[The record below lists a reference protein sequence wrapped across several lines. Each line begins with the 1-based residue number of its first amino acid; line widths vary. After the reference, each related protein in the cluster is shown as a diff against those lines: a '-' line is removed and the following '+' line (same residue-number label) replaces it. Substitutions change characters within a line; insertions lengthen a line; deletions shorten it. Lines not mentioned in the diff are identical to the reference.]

1 MASRSTVGLSSQD
14 GEAETMEL
22 LRVGVAEEDEI
33 FRRGLMAILLD
44 EDWDCIVL
52 ATDGEPNGEAAD
64 STANLDIAVVCAK
77 VLGRMRLP
85 CPIVC
90 LDPQLY
96 GEENCHSSANVKA
109 ILPHDHLSADELVVS
124 VRAAVAGLQVESP
137 DLSRQGDAVL
147 NARSIRVLR
156 LLAEGAETREIAR
169 RLQLSDRTVKTLVRE
184 IQLSLGATTR
194 AQAVAEGLRLGLI

>member
-1 MASRSTVGLSSQD
+1 MG
-14 GEAETMEL
+14 L

-33 FRRGLMAILLD
+33 FRRGLIAILLD

-52 ATDGEPNGEAAD
+52 ATDGVVNGGVANSA
-64 STANLDIAVVCAK
+64 ANLDIAVVCAT

-96 GEENCHSSANVKA
+96 GAGNCHSSANVKA

-124 VRAAVAGLQVESP
+124 VRAAVAGLQVESAG
-137 DLSRQGDAVL
+137 LSRQGDAVL
-147 NARSIRVLR
+147 DARRIRVLR
-156 LLAEGAETREIAR
+156 LLAEGADTRAIALKLR
-169 RLQLSDRTVKTLVRE
+169 LSDRTVKTLVRE
-184 IQLSLGATTR
+184 IQLSLGTTTR
-194 AQAVAEGLRLGLI
+194 AQAVAEGFRLGLI

>member
-1 MASRSTVGLSSQD
+1 
-14 GEAETMEL
+14 
-22 LRVGVAEEDEI
+22 
-33 FRRGLMAILLD
+33 
-44 EDWDCIVL
+44 
-52 ATDGEPNGEAAD
+52 
-64 STANLDIAVVCAK
+64 
-77 VLGRMRLP
+77 
-85 CPIVC
+85 
-90 LDPQLY
+90 
-96 GEENCHSSANVKA
+96 
-109 ILPHDHLSADELVVS
+109 VVS
-124 VRAAVAGLQVESP
+124 VRATVAGLQVESP

>member
-1 MASRSTVGLSSQD
+1 
-14 GEAETMEL
+14 MEP

-33 FRRGLMAILLD
+33 FRRGLIEILLD

-52 ATDGEPNGEAAD
+52 ATDGVANGVAD
-64 STANLDIAVVCAK
+64 SAANLDIAVLCAK

-96 GEENCHSSANVKA
+96 GAENCHSSANVKA
-109 ILPHDHLSADELVVS
+109 FLPHDHLSADELVMS

-137 DLSRQGDAVL
+137 GLSRQGDAVL
-147 NARSIRVLR
+147 DARRIRVLR
-156 LLAEGAETREIAR
+156 LLAEGADTRAIALK
-169 RLQLSDRTVKTLVRE
+169 LQLSDRTVKTLVRE
-184 IQLSLGATTR
+184 IQMSLGTTTR
-194 AQAVAEGLRLGLI
+194 AQAVAEGFRLGLI